1 MLFTFQ
7 YVSAQSNPGAPNET
21 RAPQSNTQ
29 NVPIHGKGK
38 ITGIIVDSLTLKPV
52 EFATVG
58 LIDATNG
65 NTVNGSMADD
75 HGIFVMD
82 KLPAGHY
89 KVVILFIGYE
99 KKTID
104 SIVLTDKKREFNLDT
119 IKLIL
124 TTMQEVV
131 ITEKKPLVEET
142 VDRIIYNAED
152 DATNKG
158 GDATDVLRK
167 VPMLSVDMDGNV
179 TLRGSQNIKVL
190 INNKPSTI
198 IASSIADALKQIPS
212 DQIKSVEVIT
222 SPSAKYDAEGSAG
235 IINIITKKN
244 TLQGFSFNIDGS
256 AGVRGSSLGL
266 NGGYR
271 KKKMGFTFGGYGRAG
286 YNIPGTYTNSQVAY
300 DLTNHTSTTNNQQ
313 AHTQNVME
321 FGNYSLGWDYD
332 IDSNNSITANVKYSL
347 RNGITSQTNFLTQTY
362 NTNDSLTSSN
372 FKNVYTTNLSN
383 TIDGS
388 LTYTHLFKKPKRE
401 FNLMALMS
409 RNYLTSDFNYNTYN
423 NSEQSVILSRLKN
436 QNLGINQEITLQADY
451 QHPFTKNLLME
462 VGAKDLS
469 RTISSNY
476 QYNTALGANGDYK
489 PIDSLNNKFT
499 YNQNISAAYN
509 TYTYTFLKDY
519 TVKAGV
525 RYEYTNIKANFENA
539 QSVNINIPS
548 YSVLVPSIN
557 ISKKLSKGRMIKA
570 SFNRRIQRP
579 SMQFLNPNKQAS
591 NPYNYTIGNPDL
603 RPEYSN
609 NYELSY
615 SSHISKTSFTIA
627 AFMRNTTGAIE
638 SVRNVVSDS
647 IIQTTYKNIGTEN
660 VYGTNI
666 FSNINISNRFTLG
679 GGIDA
684 FYDVLNNNNSNP
696 LYSAHNQ
703 GWVVSGRATGSYDL
717 TKGWGLQIF
726 GFYRARQVQLQ
737 GFQSGFGIYSLSLK
751 KDLPNKKGSIGFG
764 AENFFTPSIRVHTT
778 LNSPELSQTSTNIT
792 HNMNFKINF
801 SYRIGKMTSG
811 DKKSSRKK
819 SINNDDLKMGND
831 NNSGPIINNTPSNGT
846 GK

>member
-1 MLFTFQ
+1 MKNSIISIFLLVIFFSSEYTFSQ
-7 YVSAQSNPGAPNET
+7 TAQVS
-21 RAPQSNTQ
+21 
-29 NVPIHGKGK
+29 GKGK
-38 ITGIIVDSLTLKPV
+38 ITGVVVDSLTLKPI

-58 LIDATNG
+58 LVDATNG
-65 NTVNGSMADD
+65 NTVNGAMADEK
-75 HGIFVMD
+75 GMFEIA
-82 KLPAGHY
+82 KLPMGQY
-89 KVVILFIGYE
+89 KVIVLFVGYNKLE
-99 KKTID
+99 TD
-104 SIVLTDKKREFNLDT
+104 SIILTDKRKEIHLDT
-119 IKLIL
+119 IKLRL
-124 TTMQEVV
+124 TTMQEIV
-131 ITEKKPLVEET
+131 ITDKQALVEET
-142 VDRIIYNAED
+142 VDRIIYHAD
-152 DATNKG
+152 QDANNKG

-198 IASSIADALKQIPS
+198 IAASIADALKQIPS

-244 TLQGFSFNIDGS
+244 TLQGFSFNVDAS

-271 KKKMGFTFGGYGRAG
+271 KKKMGFTFGGFGRAG
-286 YNIPGTYTNSQVAY
+286 YNIPGTYTNKQVAY
-300 DLTNHTSTTNNQQ
+300 DLTNNTSTTNIQH
-313 AHTQNVME
+313 AHSQNVME

-347 RNGITSQTNFLTQTY
+347 RNGIVSQTNFLTQTY
-362 NTNDSLTSSN
+362 NTNDSLTGSN
-372 FKNVYTTNLSN
+372 LKNVNTTNLSN

-409 RNYLTSDFNYNTYN
+409 RNYLTNDFNYSTFN
-423 NSEQSVILSRLKN
+423 NADVSLVSSRLKN
-436 QNLGINQEITLQADY
+436 QNLSVNQEITLQADY
-451 QHPFTKNLLME
+451 QHPFSKNLLME
-462 VGAKDLS
+462 MGAKDLS
-469 RTISSNY
+469 RNISSNY
-476 QYNTALGANGDYK
+476 QYFNAAGANG
-489 PIDSLNNKFT
+489 PFMSFGGDSLNNKFK

-525 RYEYTNIKANFENA
+525 RYEYTDIKANFTSA

-548 YSVLVPSIN
+548 YNVLVPSIN
-557 ISKKLSKGRMIKA
+557 ISKKLSKGRMFKV

-591 NPYNYTIGNPDL
+591 NPYNYSIGNPNL

-609 NYELSY
+609 NYEISY

-679 GGIDA
+679 GGMDA

-703 GWVVSGRATGSYDL
+703 GWVVSGRANGSYDL
-717 TKGWGLQIF
+717 THGWGLQVF

-778 LNSPELSQTSTNIT
+778 LNSPELTQTSTNIT

-801 SYRIGKMTSG
+801 SYRIGKITSG
-811 DKKSSRKK
+811 DKKPRKK
-819 SINNDDLKMGND
+819 SINNDDLKTGND
-831 NNSGPIINNTPSNGT
+831 NTSGTIMNTPPSGNP
-846 GK
+846 K